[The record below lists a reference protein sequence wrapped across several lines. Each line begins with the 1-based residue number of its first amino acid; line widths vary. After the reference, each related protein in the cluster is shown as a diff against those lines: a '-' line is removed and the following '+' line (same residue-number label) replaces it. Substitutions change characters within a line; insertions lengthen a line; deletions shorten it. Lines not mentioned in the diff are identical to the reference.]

1 MILLRIE
8 MLSLFK
14 VTAWEKAS
22 LTRRLLFAF
31 GRVTLLFAVLLL
43 IAYVIFA
50 HRYAIE
56 AKVWHWRHGYSTT
69 IDGYEIPV
77 PAHWL
82 VLTQEHEYLTM
93 VNTSPNPP
101 SDDSRIYTAPVV
113 TVDVGLFSRARA
125 SGNTDWMSTWASLQ
139 RKRLADN
146 KVESVVD
153 KTFNF
158 VDESVSCIGGN
169 ELDALSRDRP
179 DLPRTRAV
187 SLDCV
192 SARGLDVMF
201 VGEPSDVESFYVLL
215 SQIHRRS

>member
-93 VNTSPNPP
+93 VNISPNLPR
-101 SDDSRIYTAPVV
+101 DDSKIHTAPLV
-113 TVDVGLFSRARA
+113 TVSVGLVSLARA
-125 SGNTDWMSTWASLQ
+125 SGNNDWMSRWASRQ

-153 KTFNF
+153 KTLNSRTNRLA
-158 VDESVSCIGGN
+158 VLVETSWMYYCETGPTCLERGRSHLIACLPV
-169 ELDALSRDRP
+169 AL
-179 DLPRTRAV
+179 
-187 SLDCV
+187 
-192 SARGLDVMF
+192 M
-201 VGEPSDVESFYVLL
+201 
-215 SQIHRRS
+215 